1 MSIYIRERMFNIMNN
16 NLKYSMIFGSA
27 LINFA
32 FGFTNPTMVIYF
44 TSRVD
49 QSIYAL
55 ANMMTLGLSALINNS
70 INIDRIMNLYK
81 KYFAYIVI
89 ADLVGSGFVYCF
101 AIDHVAFRYI
111 AFAVLNAI
119 TSNLWNIVMNNA
131 INNTI
136 GGDVLTKFNSSMS
149 AWNNWASMIGVF
161 LAFVLVNNMLS
172 LNHCLVLQ
180 WLAILTMGLIDMRAY
195 RKLRAAARN

>member
-1 MSIYIRERMFNIMNN
+1 MNN
-16 NLKYSMIFGSA
+16 KLKYSMIFGSG
-27 LINFA
+27 LVSFM

-49 QSIYAL
+49 PSIYAL
-55 ANMMTLGLSALINNS
+55 ANMLTLGLSALVNNS
-70 INIDRIMNLYK
+70 VNFDRIMGLYK
-81 KYFAYIVI
+81 KYFAFIVI

-101 AIDHVAFRYI
+101 AIDHVAFKYI

-119 TSNLWNIVMNNA
+119 TTNLWKIVMNNA

-149 AWNNWASMIGVF
+149 ACDNWASMVGAF
-161 LAFVLVNNMLS
+161 LAFICVSNMIS
-172 LNHCLVLQ
+172 LNSCLVLQ

-195 RKLRAAARN
+195 RKLRVAARNIN